1 MDDVSIDH
9 AHKPTIEEFHAA
21 MRKHGV
27 GALWEAQAA
36 EAAHKRP
43 ADQSLHWKWRDLQ
56 TLIDMTA
63 SVVTT
68 EEAERRV
75 LMLQNPAHDHTGRG
89 GTATPNLTANLQI
102 LMPGER
108 ARPHRHQIHALRFV
122 MEGSGATTLV
132 DGKKCPMEPGDMIL
146 TPAWTWHEHVHEG
159 AERMI
164 WFDGLDAPFR
174 RSMDAAD
181 FEPGPVHDL
190 PATVADAAFG
200 AIGLVPGNT
209 FDGAARAQDYSP
221 VFRYPWSSARQ
232 ALAHAPAADDGLR
245 ILRYVNPQTGGSAM
259 SVIDC
264 FLYAAPP
271 SPSRP
276 RRSTANAV
284 CVVAEGSGRSTIG
297 DRTFDWDKH
306 DVFTVPHGNWAS
318 HSATVKDATLF
329 VMTDRDLMARLGLLR
344 DEVNNT

>member
-1 MDDVSIDH
+1 MDDVTAGRAS
-9 AHKPTIEEFHAA
+9 KPTLAEFHAA
-21 MRKHGV
+21 MQKAGV

-43 ADQSLHWKWRDLQ
+43 ADRALHWSWRDLQ
-56 TLIDMTA
+56 SLIDMTA

-68 EEAERRV
+68 EQAERRV

-89 GTATPNLTANLQI
+89 GSATPNLTANLQI

-108 ARPHRHQIHALRFV
+108 ARPHRHKIHALRFV
-122 MEGSGATTLV
+122 MEGSGATTMV
-132 DGKKCPMEPGDMIL
+132 DGKACPMEPGDMIL

-159 AERMI
+159 KERMI

-190 PATVADAAFG
+190 PPTAVDAAFG
-200 AIGLVPGNT
+200 AVGLVPE
-209 FDGAARAQDYSP
+209 GARPSEDYSP
-221 VFRYPWSSARQ
+221 VFRYPWASARA

-245 ILRYVNPQTGGSAM
+245 SLRYVNPVSGGSAM

-264 FLYAAPP
+264 FLHGVPK
-271 SPSRP
+271 SPTRE

-284 CVVAEGSGRSTIG
+284 CVVAEGAGRSTVG
-297 DRTFDWDKH
+297 GESFAWEKH
-306 DVFTVPHGNWAS
+306 DIFTVPHGQWAS
-318 HSATVKDATLF
+318 HSATSTDATLF
-329 VMTDRDLMARLGLLR
+329 VMTDRDLMARLGLLHDDIR
-344 DEVNNT
+344 

>member
-1 MDDVSIDH
+1 MDDVSV
-9 AHKPTIEEFHAA
+9 ARKPTLEEFHAA
-21 MRKHGV
+21 MAKHGV

-36 EAAHKRP
+36 EAARKRP

-63 SVVTT
+63 SVVST

-102 LMPGER
+102 LLPGEK

-122 MEGSGATTLV
+122 MEGTGATTLV

-159 AERMI
+159 SERMI
-164 WFDGLDAPFR
+164 WFDGLDAPLR
-174 RSMDAAD
+174 RSMDAAE

-190 PATVADAAFG
+190 PETTADAAFA
-200 AIGLVPGNT
+200 AIGLVP
-209 FDGAARAQDYSP
+209 DGHPHMIKLAKDYSP
-221 VFRYPWSSARQ
+221 VFRYPWSSARP
-232 ALAHAPAADDGLR
+232 ALASTPAADDGLR
-245 ILRYVNPQTGGSAM
+245 SLRYVNPVTGASAM

-264 FLYAAPP
+264 FLYGLAK

-297 DRTFDWDKH
+297 DRTFEWAQH
-306 DVFTVPHGNWAS
+306 DVFTVPHGLWAS
-318 HSATVKDATLF
+318 HHATSKDATLF
-329 VMTDRDLMARLGLLR
+329 VMTDRDLMARLGLLQ
-344 DEVNNT
+344 DDMK

>member
-1 MDDVSIDH
+1 MDDVSI
-9 AHKPTIEEFHAA
+9 AQSRKPTLEDFHATMA
-21 MRKHGV
+21 KHGV

-43 ADQSLHWKWRDLQ
+43 ADRSLHWKWRDLQ

-63 SVVTT
+63 SVVST

-159 AERMI
+159 NERMI

-174 RSMDAAD
+174 RSMDAAT

-190 PATVADAAFG
+190 PDMAADAAFG
-200 AIGLVPGNT
+200 AIGLVP
-209 FDGAARAQDYSP
+209 DGASRLKDYSP
-221 VFRYPWSSARQ
+221 VFRYPWASAKP
-232 ALAHAPAADDGLR
+232 ALASTPSSDDGLR
-245 ILRYVNPQTGGSAM
+245 SLRYVNPQTGGSAM
-259 SVIDC
+259 SVMDC
-264 FLYAAPP
+264 FLFGLPKGMT
-271 SPSRP
+271 RP
-276 RRSTANAV
+276 RRSSANAV

-297 DRTFDWDKH
+297 DRTFEWDRH
-306 DVFTVPHGNWAS
+306 DVFTVPHGLWAA
-318 HSATVKDATLF
+318 HCATSKDATLF
-329 VMTDRDLMARLGLLR
+329 VMTDRDLMARLGLLQ
-344 DEVNNT
+344 DDIQ

>member
-1 MDDVSIDH
+1 MDDVSI
-9 AHKPTIEEFHAA
+9 AQGPKPTLEEFHAA
-21 MRKHGV
+21 MARHGV

-43 ADQSLHWKWRDLQ
+43 ADRSLHWKWRDLQ
-56 TLIDMTA
+56 SLIDMTA
-63 SVVTT
+63 SVVST

-75 LMLQNPAHDHTGRG
+75 LMLQNPAHDHSGRG

-102 LMPGER
+102 LMPGEK

-122 MEGSGATTLV
+122 MQGSGATTLV

-159 AERMI
+159 SERMI

-174 RSMDAAD
+174 RSMNAAE

-190 PATVADAAFG
+190 PETADDAAFG
-200 AIGLVPGNT
+200 AVGLVPDGN
-209 FDGAARAQDYSP
+209 AKPRDYSP
-221 VFRYPWSSARQ
+221 VFRYPWSSAKP
-232 ALAHAPAADDGLR
+232 ALASTPAADDGLR
-245 ILRYVNPQTGGSAM
+245 ALRYVNPLTGGSAM

-264 FLYAAPP
+264 FLYGLAK

-297 DRTFDWDKH
+297 DHTFDWEQH
-306 DVFTVPHGNWAS
+306 DVFTVPHGQWAS
-318 HSATVKDATLF
+318 HHATSKDATLF
-329 VMTDRDLMARLGLLR
+329 VMTDRDLMARLGLLE
-344 DEVNNT
+344 DDMK